1 MSREIMLNQQRI
13 NQLIDE
19 QNADAINSIYWELPS
34 KTQRLIDKMIAKYW
48 RFDAGTLSDF

>member
-1 MSREIMLNQQRI
+1 MLNQQQI

-48 RFDAGTLSDF
+48 RFNAGTLSDF